1 MFWSSLCGA
10 AGSAASLEHWDTGLT
25 PSPAQWVKD
34 LALLELWLRS
44 QLWLRSDPLLWG
56 GQKKKKKIK
65 KKFSNMPHWLIKK
78 KYVNVVKKSLVK
90 YFLQENQTSYIY
102 LSGKFYSLLYF
113 IF

>member
-44 QLWLRSDPLLWG
+44 QLWLRSDPLPGTPYAVGWP
-56 GQKKKKKIK
+56 KKKKK
-65 KKFSNMPHWLIKK
+65 N
-78 KYVNVVKKSLVK
+78 
-90 YFLQENQTSYIY
+90 
-102 LSGKFYSLLYF
+102 
-113 IF
+113 